1 MKSLILIGSKS
12 LCLKILKIILKQ
24 KFIIKCL
31 ITFDDT
37 YDQRSYFKK
46 IKSFCKRK
54 KVKLFVVENNKYESE
69 EIIKRYK
76 IDYVLVIGWYKLFS
90 KRILKH
96 PSNFFLGIHQSMLP
110 KYRGGAPLVW
120 QIINNEKSVG
130 YTIFKFNPGID
141 SGDII
146 FQESIKIT
154 RTQYINDIMNRL
166 ELKIINFF
174 ESSFLETLIKKKF
187 IKMPADQSKI
197 YSQRKPIDGKINWND
212 SSEKIYNFVRAQSY
226 PYPGAFSYFNN
237 KKYIIWKAS
246 TSSKKIVGNEG
257 DILKLNNNLYVKCGK
272 NSTLRLDKYD
282 IVKS

>member
-90 KRILKH
+90 KRIDFLILDK
-96 PSNFFLGIHQSMLP
+96 FFLKNKKIQDLKIK
-110 KYRGGAPLVW
+110 KYY
-120 QIINNEKSVG
+120 
-130 YTIFKFNPGID
+130 YTI
-141 SGDII
+141 
-146 FQESIKIT
+146 
-154 RTQYINDIMNRL
+154 
-166 ELKIINFF
+166 
-174 ESSFLETLIKKKF
+174 KK
-187 IKMPADQSKI
+187 
-197 YSQRKPIDGKINWND
+197 R
-212 SSEKIYNFVRAQSY
+212 SEF
-226 PYPGAFSYFNN
+226 
-237 KKYIIWKAS
+237 KKY
-246 TSSKKIVGNEG
+246 SK
-257 DILKLNNNLYVKCGK
+257 NNNLIFE
-272 NSTLRLDKYD
+272 NL
-282 IVKS
+282 

>member
-37 YDQRSYFKK
+37 YDQRSYLKK

-130 YTIFKFNPGID
+130 YTIFKINSGID
-141 SGDII
+141 SGEII

-154 RTQYINDIMNRL
+154 RT
-166 ELKIINFF
+166 
-174 ESSFLETLIKKKF
+174 
-187 IKMPADQSKI
+187 I
-197 YSQRKPIDGKINWND
+197 Y
-212 SSEKIYNFVRAQSY
+212 
-226 PYPGAFSYFNN
+226 
-237 KKYIIWKAS
+237 
-246 TSSKKIVGNEG
+246 
-257 DILKLNNNLYVKCGK
+257 L
-272 NSTLRLDKYD
+272 
-282 IVKS
+282 